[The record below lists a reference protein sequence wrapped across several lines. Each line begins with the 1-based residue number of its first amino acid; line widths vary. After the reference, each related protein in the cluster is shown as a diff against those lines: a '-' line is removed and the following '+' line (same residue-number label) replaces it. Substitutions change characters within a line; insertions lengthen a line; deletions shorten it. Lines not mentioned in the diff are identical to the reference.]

1 MIDKLDGSVIA
12 GMKVSNAPV
21 LTVYEGKG
29 VTVKN
34 GGGIGVTITLND
46 PGSNEFKNPL
56 FI

>member
-46 PGSNEFKNPL
+46 SGSNEFKNPL
-56 FI
+56 FK